1 MSKWATRTRNKV
13 HRITPTVE
21 GIMAL
26 EYCGNCRTVAKVLG
40 CSPKTVE
47 RVRMQLKSSAHVFL
61 TPEEME
67 ALDGLGR

>member
-1 MSKWATRTRNKV
+1 MNWATRTRSRV
-13 HRITPTVE
+13 HKITPVVE
-21 GIMAL
+21 GIIAMS
-26 EYCGNCRTVAKVLG
+26 YCGNCRTVAKVLG

-61 TPEEME
+61 TPGEME